1 MNKSLSFKYFKY
13 EYSKNLK
20 MLLYMGVVG
29 FVCYIIPLFSMEPNI
44 HTKTTNVGLIIT
56 LFALACYIIPIFMN
70 AYRYNKKLANRNY
83 SCPISRFALFN
94 VNYLVGLINIITFYT
109 VFYFLGMLIVAI
121 KLPAYGI
128 IYYMPLY
135 FVILLIG
142 ICVYTLNY
150 FVASRANTVIDA
162 VIFIIMYTF
171 VFSMIVGLVE
181 KLFSIS
187 HSINEKFIT
196 FSGFVNW
203 GNAYNDCI
211 ALNHPLKI
219 FDKNTFYAMIVIH
232 VITKSDIIITFVVLP
247 IVAITSYV
255 LLMIMAKKE
264 SAENASEISNSYF
277 GYRVLNPVYM
287 ISAIALC
294 TYAFEGKILIVL
306 ILIGIFTIIYLAL
319 NFIYYRKFKLPMKE
333 WIIYAATIVLGVIFS
348 LIIAYNESKKYELF
362 GDNTPET
369 VTNIIL
375 PLLGLR

>member
-13 EYSKNLK
+13 EYIKNLK

-44 HTKTTNVGLIIT
+44 HTETTNVGIIIT
-56 LFALACYIIPIFMN
+56 LFALTCYIIPIFMN

-109 VFYFLGMLIVAI
+109 VFYFLGMLIIAI

-128 IYYMPLY
+128 VYYIPLY

-171 VFSMIVGLVE
+171 VFSITINLVE
-181 KLFSIS
+181 SFLIGINVLIGYKV
-187 HSINEKFIT
+187 NEKFIT
-196 FSGFVNW
+196 FFEFAEW
-203 GNAYNDCI
+203 GDAYNKCI
-211 ALNHPLKI
+211 ATNKSL
-219 FDKNTFYAMIVIH
+219 MIVDDRPTFIWSEP
-232 VITKSDIIITFVVLP
+232 VITKTDLIVTFVILP

-264 SAENASEISNSYF
+264 SAEKTSEISNSYF

-294 TYAFEGKILIVL
+294 VSKYKWNILTSL
-306 ILIGIFTIIYLAL
+306 ILLGIFTVVYLAL
-319 NFIYYRKFKLPMKE
+319 NFIYYRKFKLPLKE
-333 WIIYAATIVLGVIFS
+333 WIILGVTVVLGVI
-348 LIIAYNESKKYELF
+348 LGQIVITMVPTAWI
-362 GDNTPET
+362 T
-369 VTNIIL
+369 IL
-375 PLLGLR
+375 RHLRQLQI

>member
-29 FVCYIIPLFSMEPNI
+29 FVCYIIPLFSMKPNI

-121 KLPAYGI
+121 KLPAYAI
-128 IYYMPLY
+128 VYYIPLY

-150 FVASRANTVIDA
+150 FIASRANTVIDA

-171 VFSMIVGLVE
+171 VFSMIVGVVQD
-181 KLFSIS
+181 LFPASYKV
-187 HSINEKFIT
+187 NEKFIT
-196 FSGFVNW
+196 FSEFAQW
-203 GNAYNDCI
+203 GNAYKKCIATNKSLMIVDDSPVFIWSEPVITVTDCI
-211 ALNHPLKI
+211 
-219 FDKNTFYAMIVIH
+219 V
-232 VITKSDIIITFVVLP
+232 TFVVLP

-287 ISAIALC
+287 TCAIALC
-294 TYAFEGKILIVL
+294 IYTYSFNENILTLL
-306 ILIGIFTIIYLAL
+306 ILIGIFTVLYLAL

-333 WIIYAATIVLGVIFS
+333 WIIYGATIVVGVILA
-348 LIIAYNESKKYELF
+348 LIMVNNKSE
-362 GDNTPET
+362 GT
-369 VTNIIL
+369 VYVL
-375 PLLGLR
+375 QLLRHLR

>member
-29 FVCYIIPLFSMEPNI
+29 FVCYIIPLFSMEPSM

-121 KLPAYGI
+121 KLPAYAI
-128 IYYMPLY
+128 VYYIPLY

-150 FVASRANTVIDA
+150 FIASRANTVIDA

-171 VFSMIVGLVE
+171 VFSMIVCVVQD
-181 KLFSIS
+181 LFPSIS
-187 HSINEKFIT
+187 VNEKFIT
-196 FSGFVNW
+196 FSEFAQW
-203 GNAYNDCI
+203 GNAYNKCIATNKSLMIVDDSSIFIWSEPVVTVTDCI
-211 ALNHPLKI
+211 
-219 FDKNTFYAMIVIH
+219 V
-232 VITKSDIIITFVVLP
+232 TFVVLP
-247 IVAITSYV
+247 IAAITSYV

-287 ISAIALC
+287 TCAIAVC
-294 TYAFEGKILIVL
+294 IYTYSSNKNILTLL
-306 ILIGIFTIIYLAL
+306 ILIGIFTVLYLAL

-333 WIIYAATIVLGVIFS
+333 WIIYAATIVVGVILA
-348 LIIAYNESKKYELF
+348 LIMVNNKSEGTVYVDKL
-362 GDNTPET
+362 ET

>member
-121 KLPAYGI
+121 KLPAYAI
-128 IYYMPLY
+128 VYYIPLY

-150 FVASRANTVIDA
+150 FIASRANTVIDA

-171 VFSMIVGLVE
+171 VFSMIVGVVQD
-181 KLFSIS
+181 LFPASYKV
-187 HSINEKFIT
+187 NEKFIT
-196 FSGFVNW
+196 FSEFAQW
-203 GNAYNDCI
+203 GDAYNKCI
-211 ALNHPLKI
+211 ATNKSL
-219 FDKNTFYAMIVIH
+219 MIVDD
-232 VITKSDIIITFVVLP
+232 SIITFVVLP

-287 ISAIALC
+287 TCAIALC
-294 TYAFEGKILIVL
+294 IYTYSFNKNILTLL
-306 ILIGIFTIIYLAL
+306 ILIGIFTVLYLAL

-333 WIIYAATIVLGVIFS
+333 WIIYGATIVVWVIS
-348 LIIAYNESKKYELF
+348 ALIMVNNKSE
-362 GDNTPET
+362 GT
-369 VTNIIL
+369 VYVL
-375 PLLGLR
+375 QLLRHLR